1 MTVGPAEAGGLRE
14 RKKRRTRDTL
24 ARAALE
30 LFTTQGFDETTVD
43 EIAEAAEVSQRTF
56 FRYYASKLEVA
67 FAVQDLTERHF
78 LDALRARPSQEPP
91 FEAMRRAVATAW
103 DTIASAIG
111 DIVPLQ
117 LHMRMYLVVEST
129 PSLLAVHIRRSLAT
143 EEQIGRIIAARE
155 GVDFEEDPRVRI
167 AVAAFGGA
175 MRVAGQRWS
184 AGDDHST
191 RAIRDL
197 TSRYMDHLVPS
208 LAAPWRT

>member
-30 LFTTQGFDETTVD
+30 LFTTKGFDETTVD

-67 FAVQDLTERHF
+67 FAVQEITELHF
-78 LDALRARPSQEPP
+78 VDALRARPPEEPP
-91 FEAMRRAVATAW
+91 FEAMRQAVATAW
-103 DTIASAIG
+103 DTIAVAIG
-111 DIVPLQ
+111 DVVPLQ

-143 EEQIGRIIAARE
+143 EETIGRIIAERE
-155 GVDFEEDPRVRI
+155 GVDIDEDPRVRV

-175 MRVAGQRWS
+175 MRVAGRLWS
-184 AGDDHST
+184 EGDDHSAE
-191 RAIRDL
+191 AIRDL

-208 LAAPWRT
+208 LAGPWRS